1 MSQPPARTAGKSAS
15 LPRIIMVSSAGSA
28 IEWFDFFSYGTA
40 AALVFNT
47 LFFPVSDPLVGTL
60 LAFLTFAIGFVA
72 RPLGGIVFGHF
83 GDRVGRK
90 PALVTALFLMGG
102 STALI
107 GLLPTYDTIGVAA
120 PLLLVV
126 LRLLQGIAVGGQWG
140 GAVLIATE
148 NAPQGRRGLYGS
160 FAQLGVPAGLM
171 LSSLVFLLT
180 TSALDEKQFAVWGWR
195 VPFLCSIAL
204 IVVAIFAQ
212 FKLEET
218 EDSRQAKEERE
229 ASGTSRSPVVEV
241 LRKHPRNVLL
251 AAGAVVI
258 VGAGFY
264 LFVTYMLAY
273 GTMVLGIPKSTL
285 LNAVLVG
292 AALQIPA
299 LMAFGALSDR
309 IGRRKVYLTGALGM
323 GLWAYPAF
331 VLMNTERW
339 PLVTLALVV
348 GQLLF
353 ALHVRPA
360 GGLLLR
366 AVHRAGALLGC
377 LARLPARRD
386 AGRRVHADRRDLAVR
401 EVRLVRSGG
410 RLPGRRGGSLL
421 RVRARSQR
429 NVPAGGEDG
438 AGGHGR
444 RARRPRRG
452 VADRELTS
460 RFGTERPPSSDGGRS
475 SCAPSDGLL
484 TPP

>member
-1 MSQPPARTAGKSAS
+1 AS
-15 LPRIIMVSSAGSA
+15 LSRIIVVSSAGSA
-28 IEWFDFFSYGTA
+28 IEWFDFFIYGTA
-40 AALVFNT
+40 AALVFNK
-47 LFFPVSDPLVGTL
+47 LFFPASDPLVGTL
-60 LAFLTFAIGFVA
+60 LAFMTFAIGFVA

-148 NAPQGRRGLYGS
+148 NAPRGRRGLYGS

-171 LSSLVFLLT
+171 LSSLVFLVT
-180 TSALDEKQFAVWGWR
+180 TSTLDEQQFAAWGWR

-218 EDSRQAKEERE
+218 EDSRQAKQERE
-229 ASGTSRSPVVEV
+229 ASGVSGARRSPVVEV
-241 LRKHPRNVLL
+241 LRKHSRNVLL

-273 GTMVLGIPKSTL
+273 GTTVLGMPKSTL

-309 IGRRKVYLTGALGM
+309 IGRRKVYLAGALGM
-323 GLWAYPAF
+323 GLWAYPSF

-353 ALHVRPA
+353 AAMYGPQAAFFSELFSA
-360 GGLLLR
+360 
-366 AVHRAGALLGC
+366 
-377 LARLPARRD
+377 
-386 AGRRVHADRRDLAVR
+386 
-401 EVRLVRSGG
+401 EVRYSGASLGYQLGVMLGGAFTPIVATWLYAEYGSYVPVAGFLVVAAAVSC
-410 RLPGRRGGSLL
+410 LCVLVLSETY
-421 RVRARSQR
+421 QQ
-429 NVPAGGEDG
+429 ED
-438 AGGHGR
+438 
-444 RARRPRRG
+444 PED
-452 VADRELTS
+452 VADGSDAHDEASLTTS
-460 RFGTERPPSSDGGRS
+460 
-475 SCAPSDGLL
+475 
-484 TPP
+484 

>member
-1 MSQPPARTAGKSAS
+1 
-15 LPRIIMVSSAGSA
+15 MVSSAGSA

-40 AALVFNT
+40 AALVFNK
-47 LFFPVSDPLVGTL
+47 LFFPASDPLVGTL
-60 LAFLTFAIGFVA
+60 LAFVTFAIGFVA

-102 STALI
+102 STAVI
-107 GLLPTYDTIGVAA
+107 GLLPTYDAIGVAA

-148 NAPQGRRGLYGS
+148 NAPRGRRGLYGS

-171 LSSLVFLLT
+171 LSSLVFLVT
-180 TSALDEKQFAVWGWR
+180 TSALGEKQFAAWGWR

-218 EDSRQAKEERE
+218 EDSRQVKEERE

-241 LRKHPRNVLL
+241 LRRHPRNVLL

-273 GTMVLGIPKSTL
+273 GTTVLGMPKSTL

-353 ALHVRPA
+353 ACMYGPQAAFFSELFTA
-360 GGLLLR
+360 
-366 AVHRAGALLGC
+366 
-377 LARLPARRD
+377 
-386 AGRRVHADRRDLAVR
+386 
-401 EVRLVRSGG
+401 
-410 RLPGRRGGSLL
+410 
-421 RVRARSQR
+421 RVRYSGASLGYQLGVMLGGAFTPIVATWLYAKYDSF
-429 NVPAGGEDG
+429 VPVAGFLGLAAAVSCVCVLVLSETYRQEEEAEDV
-438 AGGHGR
+438 AG
-444 RARRPRRG
+444 
-452 VADRELTS
+452 VIDADNEPSLTAS
-460 RFGTERPPSSDGGRS
+460 
-475 SCAPSDGLL
+475 
-484 TPP
+484 

>member
-1 MSQPPARTAGKSAS
+1 
-15 LPRIIMVSSAGSA
+15 MVSSAGSA
-28 IEWFDFFSYGTA
+28 IEWFDFFIYGTA
-40 AALVFNT
+40 AALVFNK
-47 LFFPVSDPLVGTL
+47 LFFPASDPLVGTL
-60 LAFLTFAIGFVA
+60 LAFMTFAIGFVA
-72 RPLGGIVFGHF
+72 RPLGGIIFGHF

-90 PALVTALFLMGG
+90 PALVAALFLMGG

-107 GLLPTYDTIGVAA
+107 GLLPTYDAIGVAA

-148 NAPQGRRGLYGS
+148 NAPRGRRGLYGS

-171 LSSLVFLLT
+171 LSSLVFLVT
-180 TSALDEKQFAVWGWR
+180 TSTLDEKQFEAWGWR

-212 FKLEET
+212 FNLEET
-218 EDSRQAKEERE
+218 EDSRQAKQERE
-229 ASGTSRSPVVEV
+229 TSGASGASRSPVVEV
-241 LRKHPRNVLL
+241 LRKHARNVLL

-273 GTMVLGIPKSTL
+273 GTTVLDMPKSTL

-309 IGRRKVYLTGALGM
+309 IGRRKVYLAGALGM

-353 ALHVRPA
+353 AAMYGPQAAFFSELFTAEVRYSGA
-360 GGLLLR
+360 SLGYQLGVMLG
-366 AVHRAGALLGC
+366 GALTPIGATWLYAKYGSFV
-377 LARLPARRD
+377 PV
-386 AGRRVHADRRDLAVR
+386 AGFLAVAAA
-401 EVRLVRSGG
+401 V
-410 RLPGRRGGSLL
+410 
-421 RVRARSQR
+421 
-429 NVPAGGEDG
+429 
-438 AGGHGR
+438 
-444 RARRPRRG
+444 
-452 VADRELTS
+452 
-460 RFGTERPPSSDGGRS
+460 
-475 SCAPSDGLL
+475 SCACVLVLSETYQQEEEPVALADESYADDEQPL
-484 TPP
+484 TAG

>member
-1 MSQPPARTAGKSAS
+1 M
-15 LPRIIMVSSAGSA
+15 SSAGSA
-28 IEWFDFFSYGTA
+28 IEWFDFFIYGTA

-47 LFFPVSDPLVGTL
+47 LFFPASDPLVGTL
-60 LAFLTFAIGFVA
+60 LAFMTFAIGFVA

-102 STALI
+102 STTLI
-107 GLLPTYDTIGVAA
+107 GLLPTYDVIGPAA
-120 PLLLVV
+120 PVLLVV

-148 NAPQGRRGLYGS
+148 NAPRGRRGLYGS

-171 LSSLVFLLT
+171 LSSLVFLVI
-180 TSALDEKQFAVWGWR
+180 TSTLDEQQFTSWGWR

-204 IVVAIFAQ
+204 VLVALFAQ

-218 EDSRQAKEERE
+218 ADSQEAREDREE
-229 ASGTSRSPVVEV
+229 SGTSRSPIVEV
-241 LRKHPRNVLL
+241 LRKHPKNVLL
-251 AAGAVVI
+251 AAGAVVV

-273 GTMVLGIPKSTL
+273 GTTVLGMPKSTL

-292 AALQIPA
+292 AALQVPA

-309 IGRRKVYLTGALGM
+309 VGRRKVYLAGAAGM

-331 VLMNTERW
+331 LLMNTEQW

-353 ALHVRPA
+353 ATMYGPQAAFFSELFSA
-360 GGLLLR
+360 
-366 AVHRAGALLGC
+366 
-377 LARLPARRD
+377 
-386 AGRRVHADRRDLAVR
+386 
-401 EVRLVRSGG
+401 
-410 RLPGRRGGSLL
+410 
-421 RVRARSQR
+421 RVRYSGASLGYQLGIMLGGAFTPIIATWLEAKYDSF
-429 NVPAGGEDG
+429 VPVAGFL
-438 AGGHGR
+438 
-444 RARRPRRG
+444 
-452 VADRELTS
+452 VAAAAISCVCVLVLSETYRQESEPQPQATVDADDEPSLTAS
-460 RFGTERPPSSDGGRS
+460 
-475 SCAPSDGLL
+475 
-484 TPP
+484 

>member
-1 MSQPPARTAGKSAS
+1 
-15 LPRIIMVSSAGSA
+15 MVSSAGSA

-40 AALVFNT
+40 AALVFNE
-47 LFFPVSDPLVGTL
+47 LFFPASDPLVGTL
-60 LAFLTFAIGFVA
+60 LAFVTFAIGFVA

-102 STALI
+102 STAVI
-107 GLLPTYDTIGVAA
+107 GLLPTYDAIGVAA

-148 NAPQGRRGLYGS
+148 NAPRGRRGLYGS

-180 TSALDEKQFAVWGWR
+180 TSALDEEQFATWGWR

-204 IVVAIFAQ
+204 IVVAIYAQ
-212 FKLEET
+212 FQLEET
-218 EDSRQAKEERE
+218 KDSRQVKEERE
-229 ASGTSRSPVVEV
+229 ASGASRSPVVEV
-241 LRKHPRNVLL
+241 LRRHPRNVLL

-273 GTMVLGIPKSTL
+273 GTAVLGMPKSTL

-309 IGRRKVYLTGALGM
+309 IGRRKVYLAGALGM

-339 PLVTLALVV
+339 PLVTLALVG

-353 ALHVRPA
+353 ACMYGPQAAFFSELFTARVRYSGASLGYQLGVMLGGAFTPIIATWLYAKYGSFVPVA
-360 GGLLLR
+360 GF
-366 AVHRAGALLGC
+366 
-377 LARLPARRD
+377 
-386 AGRRVHADRRDLAVR
+386 LAVAAA
-401 EVRLVRSGG
+401 VSCVCVLVLSETYQQEETE
-410 RLPGRRGGSLL
+410 PEAVTGGSD
-421 RVRARSQR
+421 AHDEAS
-429 NVPAGGEDG
+429 
-438 AGGHGR
+438 
-444 RARRPRRG
+444 
-452 VADRELTS
+452 LTAS
-460 RFGTERPPSSDGGRS
+460 
-475 SCAPSDGLL
+475 
-484 TPP
+484 

>member
-1 MSQPPARTAGKSAS
+1 M
-15 LPRIIMVSSAGSA
+15 IVVSSAGSA
-28 IEWFDFFSYGTA
+28 IEWFDFFIYGTA
-40 AALVFNT
+40 AALVFNK
-47 LFFPVSDPLVGTL
+47 LFFPASDPLVGTL
-60 LAFLTFAIGFVA
+60 LAFMTFAIGFVA

-148 NAPQGRRGLYGS
+148 NAPRGRRGLYGS

-171 LSSLVFLLT
+171 LSSLVFLVT
-180 TSALDEKQFAVWGWR
+180 TSTLDEQQFAAWGWR

-218 EDSRQAKEERE
+218 EDSRQAKQERE
-229 ASGTSRSPVVEV
+229 ASGVSGARRSPVVEV
-241 LRKHPRNVLL
+241 LRKHSRNVLL

-273 GTMVLGIPKSTL
+273 GTTVLGMPKSTL

-309 IGRRKVYLTGALGM
+309 IGRRKVYLAGALGM
-323 GLWAYPAF
+323 GLWAYPSF

-353 ALHVRPA
+353 AAMYGPQAAFFSELFSA
-360 GGLLLR
+360 
-366 AVHRAGALLGC
+366 
-377 LARLPARRD
+377 
-386 AGRRVHADRRDLAVR
+386 
-401 EVRLVRSGG
+401 EVRYSGASLGYQLGVMLGGAFTPIVATWLYAEYGSYVPVAGFLVVAAAVSC
-410 RLPGRRGGSLL
+410 LCVLVLSETY
-421 RVRARSQR
+421 QQ
-429 NVPAGGEDG
+429 ED
-438 AGGHGR
+438 
-444 RARRPRRG
+444 PED
-452 VADRELTS
+452 VADGSDAHDEASLTTS
-460 RFGTERPPSSDGGRS
+460 
-475 SCAPSDGLL
+475 
-484 TPP
+484 

>member
-1 MSQPPARTAGKSAS
+1 M
-15 LPRIIMVSSAGSA
+15 SSAGSA

-40 AALVFNT
+40 AALVFNK
-47 LFFPVSDPLVGTL
+47 LFFPASDPLVGTL
-60 LAFLTFAIGFVA
+60 LAFVTFAIGFVA

-102 STALI
+102 STAVI
-107 GLLPTYDTIGVAA
+107 GLLPTYDAIGVAA

-148 NAPQGRRGLYGS
+148 NAPRGRRGLYGS

-171 LSSLVFLLT
+171 LSSLVFLVT
-180 TSALDEKQFAVWGWR
+180 TSALGEKQFAAWGWR

-218 EDSRQAKEERE
+218 EDSRQVKEERE

-241 LRKHPRNVLL
+241 LRRHPRNVLL

-273 GTMVLGIPKSTL
+273 GTTVLGMPKSTL

-353 ALHVRPA
+353 ACMYGPQAAFFSELFTA
-360 GGLLLR
+360 
-366 AVHRAGALLGC
+366 
-377 LARLPARRD
+377 
-386 AGRRVHADRRDLAVR
+386 
-401 EVRLVRSGG
+401 
-410 RLPGRRGGSLL
+410 
-421 RVRARSQR
+421 RVRYSGASLGYQLGVMLGGAFTPIVATWLYAKYDSF
-429 NVPAGGEDG
+429 VPVAGFLGLAAAVSCVCVLVLSETYRQEEEAEDV
-438 AGGHGR
+438 AG
-444 RARRPRRG
+444 
-452 VADRELTS
+452 VIDADNEPSLTAS
-460 RFGTERPPSSDGGRS
+460 
-475 SCAPSDGLL
+475 
-484 TPP
+484 